1 MSALA
6 MTSLISLVLYHFFG
20 PSAISYAP
28 KPGTMQD
35 GPSDPTEGFSGRTD
49 SVWNSYTSVDAEGAA
64 TTSQPSAAPISTTLI
79 PDLQLI
85 KQALSTFSSDSDE
98 KTATE
103 EPVVTD
109 RPDQEPIATPGEKP
123 NKRKR
128 KSSTSNPCCAVS
140 IPPAQ
145 VGLSVHTTSD
155 TPDEND
161 TWSRAIRRKISRQ
174 AVNVPATHPSA
185 NSSHSNRTCECEVSR
200 QRGSEMVS
208 NILGRFGALHRYMA
222 SASHYFMAI
231 YAPVMA
237 ELGKEWDEAVALLR
251 DVAETTST
259 LIQFVIRRAARG
271 VHVSRRALGSATDGL
286 RAKMPPVPQPPID
299 AHTLVKAREQ
309 IDRLSE
315 YVEDQAVF
323 LAEYIEEQTMML
335 HDRSMESLH
344 QARRGLDKL
353 IAEAK
358 KTVSDGG
365 TLDAPGKEFPPKS
378 HKRHSRPAR
387 PVKERVRLDARS
399 RRSLR
404 KLQREERKVFEAKMT
419 HWAKVRGG
427 LPKPEDK
434 TRMGKMWEMLYHV
447 SVSDASAR
455 RLR

>member
-1 MSALA
+1 
-6 MTSLISLVLYHFFG
+6 
-20 PSAISYAP
+20 
-28 KPGTMQD
+28 
-35 GPSDPTEGFSGRTD
+35 
-49 SVWNSYTSVDAEGAA
+49 
-64 TTSQPSAAPISTTLI
+64 
-79 PDLQLI
+79 
-85 KQALSTFSSDSDE
+85 
-98 KTATE
+98 
-103 EPVVTD
+103 
-109 RPDQEPIATPGEKP
+109 
-123 NKRKR
+123 
-128 KSSTSNPCCAVS
+128 
-140 IPPAQ
+140 
-145 VGLSVHTTSD
+145 
-155 TPDEND
+155 
-161 TWSRAIRRKISRQ
+161 
-174 AVNVPATHPSA
+174 
-185 NSSHSNRTCECEVSR
+185 
-200 QRGSEMVS
+200 MVS